1 MRSNGTSTAVDMSA
15 RRHVFGVCVVKKKA
29 TQPDKGAV
37 RGGRHV
43 PLLLHIYIMLRFLM
57 RRHSC
62 GGFQQRRAQL
72 QRGPLQRGARQHRDA
87 GQRPVHARTE
97 RRRQRCC
104 VVCAGDEL

>member
-15 RRHVFGVCVVKKKA
+15 RRHVFGVWVVKGDP
-29 TQPDKGAV
+29 TGAV
-37 RGGRHV
+37 RGGLRHV
-43 PLLLHIYIMLRFLM
+43 PLLLHIYIMLRFLV